1 MLTAF
6 YGYTPFK
13 EMINMNPFAQKA
25 QPITKTFESF
35 SALYPR
41 SYHPLET
48 DPYTKCRI
56 ILMNGT
62 EYEAVKF
69 SHQMA
74 RHCVSQDLRRE
85 LAMTRRTE
93 QQQQKKLANLK
104 PISESILE
112 HTIGYDQLAVDLTA
126 HLAKRVQSQNVKQ
139 ALDLALLEDF
149 DHLYR
154 YADLMEMDTGEHA
167 ERLVGRYTEIMPGRP
182 TISEHRFPK
191 DGIPCSLGK
200 DSPLFDKLAAMIIT
214 AAEQQTMNYY
224 MNQTG
229 FYKNDLGRR
238 LYQEIAMIE
247 EQHVTQY
254 EALMDAGL
262 TWLECMLMH
271 EYVECYLYWSCA
283 QTECDPYIQQIWARN
298 LEQEIAHLHKAAQL
312 LEQYEGK
319 HFQQVIP
326 DPEFPAPLVLES
338 NIPYVRSVLTTV
350 QNTYKDKNPVPV
362 QSLEN
367 TDPFFAYQEIVHE
380 DTGKVASHQVIEQ
393 TIRKFGR
400 DYRFETAPHPV
411 HPLQDR
417 TRDNTSV
424 GRDQKIPGYNEITP

>member
-1 MLTAF
+1 
-6 YGYTPFK
+6 
-13 EMINMNPFAQKA
+13 MNPFAQKA

-35 SALYPR
+35 SSLYPR

-62 EYEAVKF
+62 EFEAVKF

-74 RHCVSQDLRRE
+74 RHCPNQDIRRE
-85 LAMTRRTE
+85 LAMLRRTE

-112 HTIGYDQLAVDLTA
+112 HTIGYEQLAVDLTA
-126 HLAKRVQSQNVKQ
+126 HLAQRVQSQNVKQ

-154 YADLMEMDTGEHA
+154 YADLLEMDTGEHA
-167 ERLVGRYTEIMPGRP
+167 ERLVGKYTEIMPGRP

-191 DGIPCSLGK
+191 DGIPCPLGK
-200 DSPLFDKLAAMIIT
+200 DAPLFDKLASMIIT

-254 EALMDAGL
+254 EALMDAGM
-262 TWLECMLMH
+262 TWLECLLMH
-271 EYVECYLYWSCA
+271 EYVECYLYWSCVE
-283 QTECDPYIQQIWARN
+283 TECDPYIRKIWMQN
-298 LEQEIAHLHKAAQL
+298 LEQEISHLQKAAQL

-326 DPEFPAPLVLES
+326 NPQFPAPLVLKS

-350 QNTYKDKNPVPV
+350 QNTYKDKCPVPV

-367 TDPFFAYQEIVHE
+367 TDPFFAYQDIVHG
-380 DTGKVASHQVIEQ
+380 DGSQTASHQVIEQ
-393 TIRKFGR
+393 AIRKLSR

-411 HPLQDR
+411 RELQDR
-417 TRDNTSV
+417 TQDNTRI
-424 GRDQKIPGYNEITP
+424 GRDPSIPGYNHIAR

>member
-1 MLTAF
+1 
-6 YGYTPFK
+6 
-13 EMINMNPFAQKA
+13 MNPFAQSA
-25 QPITKTFESF
+25 MPISKTYESF
-35 SALYPR
+35 SALYPKP
-41 SYHPLET
+41 YHPLEV

-62 EYEAVKF
+62 EFEAVKF

-74 RHCVSQDLRRE
+74 RHCPNQDLRRE

-104 PISESILE
+104 PIKESILE
-112 HTIGYDQLAVDLTA
+112 HTISYEQLAVDLTA
-126 HLAKRVQSQNVKQ
+126 HLAKRVCVPNVKQ

-154 YADLMEMDTGEHA
+154 YSDLLEMDDGQHA
-167 ERLVGRYTEIMPGRP
+167 ERLVGCYTEIMPGRP

-191 DGIPCSLGK
+191 DGIPCPLGK
-200 DSPLFDKLAAMIIT
+200 DAPLFDKLASMIIT

-254 EALMDAGL
+254 EALMDASV

-283 QTECDPYIQQIWARN
+283 QTETDPYIRRIWEWH

-312 LEQYEGK
+312 LEQYE
-319 HFQQVIP
+319 HRHWQQVIP
-326 DPEFPAPLVLES
+326 NPEFPAPLKLES
-338 NIPYVRSVLTTV
+338 NIPYVRGVLTTV
-350 QNTYKDKNPVPV
+350 QNTYKDRNPVPV
-362 QSLEN
+362 QSLERA
-367 TDPFFAYQEIVHE
+367 DPFFAYQDIVHE
-380 DTGKVASHQVIEQ
+380 STDQVASHQVIEQ
-393 TIRKFGR
+393 TINKFGR

-411 HPLQDR
+411 CELQNR
-417 TRDNTSV
+417 TEDNTRI
-424 GRDQKIPGYNEITP
+424 GRDPSIPGYNELTPPAK

>member
-1 MLTAF
+1 
-6 YGYTPFK
+6 
-13 EMINMNPFAQKA
+13 MNPFAQKA
-25 QPITKTFESF
+25 QPISKTFESF
-35 SALYPR
+35 SSLYPR

-74 RHCVSQDLRRE
+74 RHCPIQELRRE

-112 HTIGYDQLAVDLTA
+112 HTIGYEQLAVDLTA
-126 HLAKRVQSQNVKQ
+126 HLAKRVQCPQVKQ

-154 YADLMEMDTGEHA
+154 YADLMEMDIGEHA

-191 DGIPCSLGK
+191 DGIPCPVGK
-200 DSPLFDKLAAMIIT
+200 DAPLFDKLAAMIIT

-254 EALMDAGL
+254 EALMDASV

-283 QTECDPYIQQIWARN
+283 ETEGDPYIRQIWLQN

-319 HFQQVIP
+319 HWQQVIP
-326 DPEFPAPLVLES
+326 HPEFPAPIVLQS

-350 QNTYKDKNPVPV
+350 QNTYKDINPVPV
-362 QSLEN
+362 QSLEES
-367 TDPFFAYQEIVHE
+367 DPFFAYQDIVHG
-380 DTGKVASHQVIEQ
+380 DGSQTASHQVIEQ
-393 TIRKFGR
+393 TIHKAGK

-411 HPLQDR
+411 RELQDR
-417 TRDNTSV
+417 TQDNTRI
-424 GRDQKIPGYNEITP
+424 GRDPSIPGYNQISR

>member
-1 MLTAF
+1 
-6 YGYTPFK
+6 
-13 EMINMNPFAQKA
+13 MNPFAQTA
-25 QPITKTFESF
+25 LPISKTYESF
-35 SALYPR
+35 CALYPR
-41 SYHPLET
+41 PYHPLEV

-62 EYEAVKF
+62 EFEAVKF

-74 RHCVSQDLRRE
+74 RHCPNQDLRRE

-104 PISESILE
+104 PISESILD
-112 HTIGYDQLAVDLTA
+112 HTISYEQLAVDLTA
-126 HLAKRVQSQNVKQ
+126 HLAKRVSVPNVKQ

-154 YADLMEMDTGEHA
+154 YSDLMEMDDGQHA

-191 DGIPCSLGK
+191 DGIPCPLGK
-200 DSPLFDKLAAMIIT
+200 DAPLFDKLASMIIT

-254 EALMDAGL
+254 EALMDASV

-271 EYVECYLYWSCA
+271 EYVECYLYWSCV
-283 QTECDPYIQQIWARN
+283 QTETDPYIKKIWEQH

-312 LEQYEGK
+312 LEQYEQRSW
-319 HFQQVIP
+319 QQVIP
-326 DPEFPAPLVLES
+326 QPDFPAPIRLES
-338 NIPYVRSVLTTV
+338 NIPYVRSILTTV

-362 QSLEN
+362 QSLEKA
-367 TDPFFAYQEIVHE
+367 DPFFAYQNIVH
-380 DTGKVASHQVIEQ
+380 DSTDSVASHQVICQ
-393 TIRKFGR
+393 TIHALGR

-411 HPLQDR
+411 RELQSR
-417 TRDNTSV
+417 TEDNTQI
-424 GRDQKIPGYNEITP
+424 GRDPSIPGYNTPNQISY

>member
-1 MLTAF
+1 
-6 YGYTPFK
+6 
-13 EMINMNPFAQKA
+13 MNPFAEKSM
-25 QPITKTFESF
+25 PISKTYESF
-35 SALYPR
+35 VCLYPR
-41 SYHPLET
+41 SYDPLQT

-62 EYEAVKF
+62 EFEAAKF

-74 RHCVSQDLRRE
+74 RRCPNQDLRRE

-104 PISESILE
+104 PIQEDILR
-112 HTIGYDQLAVDLTA
+112 HTIGYEQLAVDLTA
-126 HLAKRVQSQNVKQ
+126 HLAKRVSTPNVKQ

-154 YADLMEMDTGEHA
+154 YADLLDMDEGVHA
-167 ERLVGRYTEIMPGRP
+167 EQLVGRYTEIMPGRP

-191 DGIPCSLGK
+191 DGIPCPLGK
-200 DSPLFDKLAAMIIT
+200 DAPLFDKLAAMIIT

-254 EALMDAGL
+254 EALMDASV

-283 QTECDPYIQQIWARN
+283 QTECDPYIQKIWAQH

-319 HFQQVIP
+319 HWQQVIP
-326 DPEFPAPLVLES
+326 NPEFPAPLRLES

-350 QNTYKDKNPVPV
+350 QNTYKDRNPVPV
-362 QSLEN
+362 QSLESS
-367 TDPFFAYQEIVHE
+367 DPFFAYQDIVHG
-380 DTGKVASHQVIEQ
+380 DGSATASHQVIEQ
-393 TIRKFGR
+393 TIHQSGR

-411 HPLQDR
+411 CELQDR
-417 TRDNTSV
+417 TQDNTRI
-424 GRDQKIPGYNEITP
+424 GRDPSIPGYNHISN

>member
-1 MLTAF
+1 
-6 YGYTPFK
+6 
-13 EMINMNPFAQKA
+13 MNPFAQSA
-25 QPITKTFESF
+25 MPITKTFESF
-35 SALYPR
+35 AALYPKP
-41 SYHPLET
+41 YHPKEV

-62 EYEAVKF
+62 EFEAVKF

-74 RHCVSQDLRRE
+74 RHCPDQELRRQ

-93 QQQQKKLANLK
+93 GQQQKKLAALK
-104 PISESILE
+104 PIGESILE
-112 HTIGYDQLAVDLTA
+112 HTIAYEQLAVDLTA
-126 HLAKRVQSQNVKQ
+126 HLAGRVSAPQVKQ

-154 YADLMEMDTGEHA
+154 YSDLLEMDDGQHA
-167 ERLVGRYTEIMPGRP
+167 ERLVGKYTEIMPGRP

-191 DGIPCSLGK
+191 DGIPCPLSR
-200 DSPLFDKLAAMIIT
+200 DAALFDKIAAMIIT

-229 FYKNDLGRR
+229 FYHNDLGRR

-254 EALMDAGL
+254 EALMEAGV
-262 TWLECMLMH
+262 TWLECLLMH
-271 EYVECYLYWSCA
+271 EYVECYLYWSCLE
-283 QTECDPYIQQIWARN
+283 TESDPYVQKIWARH

-312 LEQYEGK
+312 LEQYESK
-319 HFQQVIP
+319 HWQQIIP
-326 DPEFPAPLVLES
+326 DPTFPAPLRLES

-350 QNTYKDKNPVPV
+350 QNTYKDKAPVPV
-362 QSLEN
+362 QSLECA
-367 TDPFFAYQEIVHE
+367 DPFFAYQDIVHE
-380 DTGKVASHQVIEQ
+380 DAQQVASHQVIGQ
-393 TIRKFGR
+393 TIQRFGR

-411 HPLQDR
+411 RELQSR
-417 TRDNTSV
+417 TQDNTRI
-424 GRDQKIPGYNEITP
+424 GRDPGIPGYNAPMKG

>member
-1 MLTAF
+1 
-6 YGYTPFK
+6 
-13 EMINMNPFAQKA
+13 MNPFDQK
-25 QPITKTFESF
+25 PMPVSGTFESL

-41 SYHPLET
+41 PYHPLET
-48 DPYTKCRI
+48 APYTKCRI

-62 EYEAVKF
+62 EFEAVKF

-74 RHCVSQDLRRE
+74 RHCPDQQLRRE

-112 HTIGYDQLAVDLTA
+112 HTIGYEQLAVDLTA
-126 HLAKRVQSQNVKQ
+126 HLAGRVCAPHVKQ

-154 YADLMEMDTGEHA
+154 YADLMEMDDGQHA

-191 DGIPCSLGK
+191 DGLPRPVK
-200 DSPLFDKLAAMIIT
+200 PDAPLFDKMAAMIIT

-247 EQHVTQY
+247 EQHVSQY
-254 EALMDAGL
+254 EALMDASA
-262 TWLECMLMH
+262 TWFECLLMH

-283 QTECDPYIQQIWARN
+283 ETETDPYIKKIWQQH

-312 LEQYEGK
+312 LEQYEGR
-319 HFQQVIP
+319 HWQQIIP
-326 DPEFPAPLVLES
+326 NAEFPAPLRLES
-338 NIPYVRSVLTTV
+338 NIPYVRAALMSVQL
-350 QNTYKDKNPVPV
+350 TYKDTCPAPV
-362 QSLEN
+362 QSLESG
-367 TDPFFAYQEIVHE
+367 DPFFAYQAIVHP
-380 DTGKVASHQVIEQ
+380 DTEQAASHMVIDQ
-393 TIRKFGR
+393 TIRRMGH

-411 HPLQDR
+411 HELQCR
-417 TRDNTSV
+417 TEDNTLI
-424 GRDQKIPGYNEITP
+424 GRDPKIPGYTQTP

>member
-1 MLTAF
+1 
-6 YGYTPFK
+6 
-13 EMINMNPFAQKA
+13 MNPFAQKA
-25 QPITKTFESF
+25 QPITRTFESF

-48 DPYTKCRI
+48 NPYTKCRI

-74 RHCVSQDLRRE
+74 RHCANQDLRRE

-112 HTIGYDQLAVDLTA
+112 HTIGYEQLAVDLTA
-126 HLAKRVQSQNVKQ
+126 HLAKRVSTPNVKE

-167 ERLVGRYTEIMPGRP
+167 ERLVGKYTEIMPGRP

-191 DGIPCSLGK
+191 DGIPCPLTK

-254 EALMDAGL
+254 EALMDAGM

-283 QTECDPYIQQIWARN
+283 ETECDPYIRQIWQQN

-319 HFQQVIP
+319 HVSQVIP
-326 DPEFPAPLVLES
+326 NPQFPAPLVLES

-362 QSLEN
+362 QSLESS
-367 TDPFFAYQEIVHE
+367 DPFFAYQEIAHE

-393 TIRKFGR
+393 TINKRGR

-411 HPLQDR
+411 RELQDR
-417 TRDNTSV
+417 TQDNTRI
-424 GRDQKIPGYNEITP
+424 GRDPSIPGYNQISK

>member
-1 MLTAF
+1 
-6 YGYTPFK
+6 
-13 EMINMNPFAQKA
+13 MNPFAQKA
-25 QPITKTFESF
+25 APITKTFESF
-35 SALYPR
+35 EHLYPR
-41 SYHPLET
+41 PYHPLET
-48 DPYTKCRI
+48 NPYTKCRI

-62 EYEAVKF
+62 EFEAVKF
-69 SHQMA
+69 SHQLA
-74 RHCVSQDLRRE
+74 RHCTNQDLRRE

-112 HTIGYDQLAVDLTA
+112 HTIGYEQLAVDLTA
-126 HLAKRVQSQNVKQ
+126 HLAQRVQSQNVKQ

-191 DGIPCSLGK
+191 DGIPCPLGK
-200 DSPLFDKLAAMIIT
+200 DAPLFDKLAAMIIT

-254 EALMDAGL
+254 EALMDAST

-283 QTECDPYIQQIWARN
+283 KTECDPYIQRIWEQY
-298 LEQEIAHLHKAAQL
+298 LEYEIAHLHKAAQL

-319 HFQQVIP
+319 HWQQVIP
-326 DPEFPAPLVLES
+326 NPQFPAPLELTS
-338 NIPYVRSVLTTV
+338 NIPYVRSVLCTV
-350 QNTYKDKNPVPV
+350 QNTWKDKCIVPV
-362 QSLEN
+362 QSLEGS
-367 TDPFFAYQEIVHE
+367 DPFFAYQDIVHG
-380 DTGKVASHQVIEQ
+380 DGSQTASHQVIGQ
-393 TIRKFGR
+393 TIQKLGR
-400 DYRFETAPHPV
+400 DYRFETSPHPV
-411 HPLQDR
+411 RELQDR
-417 TRDNTSV
+417 TQDNTRI
-424 GRDQKIPGYNEITP
+424 GRDPSIPGYNQISN

>member
-1 MLTAF
+1 
-6 YGYTPFK
+6 
-13 EMINMNPFAQKA
+13 MNPFSQKPL
-25 QPITKTFESF
+25 PITRTYESF
-35 SALYPR
+35 AALYPR

-62 EYEAVKF
+62 EFEAVKF

-74 RHCVSQDLRRE
+74 RHCANQDLRRE

-104 PISESILE
+104 PIGESILE
-112 HTIGYDQLAVDLTA
+112 HTIGYEQLAVDLTA
-126 HLAKRVQSQNVKQ
+126 HLAKRVASQNVKQ

-191 DGIPCSLGK
+191 DGIPCPLTK
-200 DSPLFDKLAAMIIT
+200 NAPLFDKLAAMIIT

-283 QTECDPYIQQIWARN
+283 QTECDPYIRGIWTQN

-312 LEQYEGK
+312 LEQFEGK
-319 HFQQVIP
+319 HWQQVIP
-326 DPEFPAPLVLES
+326 NPEFPAPLVLES

-362 QSLEN
+362 QSLERA
-367 TDPFFAYQEIVHE
+367 DPFFAYQDIAHE
-380 DTGKVASHQVIEQ
+380 STESVASHQVIEQ
-393 TIRKFGR
+393 TIRKLGR
-400 DYRFETAPHPV
+400 DYRYETAPHPV
-411 HPLQDR
+411 CELQDR
-417 TRDNTSV
+417 TQDNTQI
-424 GRDQKIPGYNEITP
+424 GRDPRIQGYNHITQ

>member
-1 MLTAF
+1 
-6 YGYTPFK
+6 
-13 EMINMNPFAQKA
+13 MNPFSEKSM
-25 QPITKTFESF
+25 PISKTYESF
-35 SALYPR
+35 VCLYPA
-41 SYHPLET
+41 SYDPHAA

-62 EYEAVKF
+62 EFEAVKF

-74 RHCVSQDLRRE
+74 RHCSNQELRRE

-104 PISESILE
+104 PIEEDILR
-112 HTIGYDQLAVDLTA
+112 HTIGYEQLAVDLTA
-126 HLAKRVQSQNVKQ
+126 HLAKRVSTPNVKQ

-154 YADLMEMDTGEHA
+154 YADLLDMDEGVHA
-167 ERLVGRYTEIMPGRP
+167 EQLVGRYTEIMPGRP

-191 DGIPCSLGK
+191 DGIPCPLCQ
-200 DSPLFDKLAAMIIT
+200 DAPLFDKLAAMIIT

-224 MNQTG
+224 MNVTG

-254 EALMDAGL
+254 EALMQAGM

-271 EYVECYLYWSCA
+271 EYAECYLYWSCME
-283 QTECDPYIQQIWARN
+283 TETDPHIRKIWAQH

-312 LEQYEGK
+312 LERFEGK
-319 HFQQVIP
+319 HWQQVIP
-326 DPEFPAPLVLES
+326 NAEFPAPLRLES
-338 NIPYVRSVLTTV
+338 NIPYVRAVLGTV
-350 QNTYKDKNPVPV
+350 QNTYKDKNPVPI
-362 QSLEN
+362 QSLESA
-367 TDPFFAYQEIVHE
+367 DPFFAYQDIVHE
-380 DTGKVASHQVIEQ
+380 NADSTASHQVIE
-393 TIRKFGR
+393 TYIRKNGQ
-400 DYRFETAPHPV
+400 DGRFETAPHPV
-411 HPLQDR
+411 HELQDR
-417 TRDNTSV
+417 TCDNTQI
-424 GRDQKIPGYNEITP
+424 GRDPSIPGYNEIFQPAK

>member
-1 MLTAF
+1 
-6 YGYTPFK
+6 
-13 EMINMNPFAQKA
+13 MNPFSEKA
-25 QPITKTFESF
+25 SPISQTFESF
-35 SALYPR
+35 SSLYPR
-41 SYHPLET
+41 AYNPREA

-62 EYEAVKF
+62 EFEAAKF

-74 RHCVSQDLRRE
+74 RRCANQDLRRE

-93 QQQQKKLANLK
+93 QQQQKRLACLK
-104 PISESILE
+104 PIDEDILR
-112 HTIGYDQLAVDLTA
+112 HTIGYEQLAVDLTA
-126 HLAKRVQSQNVKQ
+126 HLAKRVISPQVRQ

-154 YADLMEMDTGEHA
+154 YADLLETDTGEHA
-167 ERLVGRYTEIMPGRP
+167 ENLVGRYTEIMPGRP

-191 DGIPCSLGK
+191 DGIPCALTK
-200 DSPLFDKLAAMIIT
+200 DAPLFDKLAAMIIT

-238 LYQEIAMIE
+238 LYQEIALIE

-254 EALMDAGL
+254 ESLMETGL

-271 EYVECYLYWSCA
+271 EYAECYLYWSCA
-283 QTECDPYIQQIWARN
+283 ETETDPYIRKIWAQH

-312 LEQYEGK
+312 LEQVEGK
-319 HFQQVIP
+319 HWQQVIP
-326 DPEFPAPLVLES
+326 DPEFPAPLRLES
-338 NIPYVRSVLTTV
+338 NIPYVRAVLCSVQL
-350 QNTYKDKNPVPV
+350 TYKDKNPVPV
-362 QSLEN
+362 QTLDCA
-367 TDPFFAYQEIVHE
+367 DPFFAYQDIVHE
-380 DTGKVASHQVIEQ
+380 NTQSVASHQVIEQ
-393 TIRKFGR
+393 AIRTRGQ

-411 HPLQDR
+411 CELQSR
-417 TRDNTSV
+417 LQDNTSI
-424 GRDQKIPGYNEITP
+424 GRDPKIPGYTQSAHAAGAL

>member
-1 MLTAF
+1 
-6 YGYTPFK
+6 
-13 EMINMNPFAQKA
+13 MNPFAEKSM
-25 QPITKTFESF
+25 PITKTFESF
-35 SALYPR
+35 PALYPR
-41 SYHPLET
+41 PYDPHQT

-62 EYEAVKF
+62 EFEAVKF

-74 RHCVSQDLRRE
+74 RHCPNQDLRRE

-112 HTIGYDQLAVDLTA
+112 HTIGYEQLAVDLTA
-126 HLAKRVQSQNVKQ
+126 HLAKRVQSRNVRE

-191 DGIPCSLGK
+191 DGIPCPLCK
-200 DSPLFDKLAAMIIT
+200 DAPLFDKLASMIIT

-229 FYKNDLGRR
+229 FYLNDLGRR

-254 EALMDAGL
+254 EALMETGT
-262 TWLECMLMH
+262 TWLECLLMH
-271 EYVECYLYWSCA
+271 EYAECYLYWSCA
-283 QTECDPYIQQIWARN
+283 KTETDPYIREIWAWH

-312 LEQYEGK
+312 LEQFEGRSW
-319 HFQQVIP
+319 QEVIP
-326 DPEFPAPLVLES
+326 NPEFPAPLVLES
-338 NIPYVRSVLTTV
+338 NIPYVRAVLGTV
-350 QNTYKDKNPVPV
+350 QLTYKDKTPVPV
-362 QSLEN
+362 QSLERA
-367 TDPFFAYQEIVHE
+367 DPFFAYQEIVHP
-380 DTGKVASHQVIEQ
+380 DTDRVASHAVIEDS
-393 TIRKFGR
+393 IRRFKR

-411 HPLQDR
+411 QPLQNR
-417 TRDNTSV
+417 TQDNTQI
-424 GRDQKIPGYNEITP
+424 GRDPSIPGYTEAAHTS

>member
-1 MLTAF
+1 
-6 YGYTPFK
+6 
-13 EMINMNPFAQKA
+13 MNPFAQKA
-25 QPITKTFESF
+25 APITKTYESF
-35 SALYPR
+35 SCLYPQP
-41 SYHPLET
+41 YHPLET
-48 DPYTKCRI
+48 NPYTKCRI

-62 EYEAVKF
+62 EFEAVKF

-74 RHCVSQDLRRE
+74 RHCPNQDLRRE

-104 PISESILE
+104 PICESILE
-112 HTIGYDQLAVDLTA
+112 HTIGYEQLAVDLTA

-154 YADLMEMDTGEHA
+154 YADLMEMDTGDHA
-167 ERLVGRYTEIMPGRP
+167 ERLVGKYTEIMPGRP

-191 DGIPCSLGK
+191 DGIPCPLGK
-200 DSPLFDKLAAMIIT
+200 DAPLFDKLAAMIIT

-254 EALMDAGL
+254 ESLMDATT
-262 TWLECMLMH
+262 TWLECLLMH

-283 QTECDPYIQQIWARN
+283 QTECDPYIQKIWEQY
-298 LEQEIAHLHKAAQL
+298 LEYEIAHLHKAAQL

-319 HFQQVIP
+319 HWQQVIP
-326 DPEFPAPLVLES
+326 NPEFPAPLRLES
-338 NIPYVRSVLTTV
+338 NIPYVRSILTTV
-350 QNTYKDKNPVPV
+350 QNTYKDKCPVPV
-362 QSLEN
+362 QTLEGS
-367 TDPFFAYQEIVHE
+367 DPFFAYQEIVHG
-380 DTGKVASHQVIEQ
+380 DGSSTASHQVIGQ
-393 TIRKFGR
+393 TICKLGR

-411 HPLQDR
+411 RELQDR
-417 TRDNTSV
+417 TQDNTRI
-424 GRDQKIPGYNEITP
+424 GRDPSIPGYNHISN